1 MRTATLILLILA
13 LFASGKAQIREKLI
27 GKWDYYTIRNV
38 EEKEPISRSMLKIV
52 VGENS
57 FYNFY
62 RDGKYILFE
71 NNAYFKGNWKLAD
84 NNKKLVLTSELGTT
98 QSFEVVSLSANTL
111 VLLIKND
118 AYHTLVRDNQ
128 PFHLTRIENQTDPAG
143 TVVGSADE
151 LSRKWL
157 LTEFRDSLETAE
169 VNDQMTAIVKG
180 SWFDFRKDGR
190 YSRKMITHEKSGRW
204 KFQNGNRTLIMIDD
218 DGFGSVWN
226 ISFISPTELVLQR
239 PGTSVQHIFRPFQ

>member
-1 MRTATLILLILA
+1 
-13 LFASGKAQIREKLI
+13 
-27 GKWDYYTIRNV
+27 
-38 EEKEPISRSMLKIV
+38 
-52 VGENS
+52 
-57 FYNFY
+57 
-62 RDGKYILFE
+62 
-71 NNAYFKGNWKLAD
+71 
-84 NNKKLVLTSELGTT
+84 
-98 QSFEVVSLSANTL
+98 
-111 VLLIKND
+111 
-118 AYHTLVRDNQ
+118 NQ